1 MCWFMLNDENG
12 YTCWKIYITEVII
25 WYDYELWKGSWYIY
39 IWWMTGIWYD
49 PRMFLN
55 DCDYEM

>member
-1 MCWFMLNDENG
+1 MTMN
-12 YTCWKIYITEVII
+12 
-25 WYDYELWKGSWYIY
+25 YERVVDIY